1 MKGIIKKWGN
11 SFAIRIPKVIMDDAH
26 LKTDSEIDITITDGK
41 ILMSPTLPQEIT
53 LVSLIAQISNENV
66 HHEVD
71 TGPAIGNEVD

>member
-41 ILMSPTLPQEIT
+41 ILMSPTLP
-53 LVSLIAQISNENV
+53 S
-66 HHEVD
+66 
-71 TGPAIGNEVD
+71 GNYFSFFNCPDLQ

>member
-26 LKTDSEIDITITDGK
+26 LKTDSEIDITITNGK